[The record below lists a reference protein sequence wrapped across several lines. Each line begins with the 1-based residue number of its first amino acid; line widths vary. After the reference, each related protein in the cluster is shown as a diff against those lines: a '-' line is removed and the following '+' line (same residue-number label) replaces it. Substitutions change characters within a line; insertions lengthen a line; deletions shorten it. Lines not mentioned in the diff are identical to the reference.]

1 LSETQS
7 IANLANEHWR
17 ISNPTHNVVTEGL
30 WLDSALLEHT
40 HQLAQLTADR
50 VHVVYQLD
58 GMDIDGDVQEVRS
71 VLACLQEAYRAAKTQ
86 ESTTRPERYALLQ
99 RLADNRVMP
108 SEMTVMLGVDL
119 SIAERFAGNDHEA
132 RIARSLLHQIHTANE
147 RGHP

>member
-1 LSETQS
+1 
-7 IANLANEHWR
+7 LADEHWT
-17 ISNPTHNVVTEGL
+17 ISNPTHNVITEGL
-30 WLDSALLEHT
+30 WLDSVLLEHT
-40 HQLAQLTADR
+40 HQLAQLTTDR

-58 GMDIDGDVQEVRS
+58 GADIDGDVQEVRS

-132 RIARSLLHQIHTANE
+132 RIARSLLHQIRTA
-147 RGHP
+147 

>member
-1 LSETQS
+1 LSETRS
-7 IANLANEHWR
+7 IANLADEHWT
-17 ISNPTHNVVTEGL
+17 ITNPSHNVVTEGL
-30 WLDSALLEHT
+30 WLDSVLREHT
-40 HQLAQLTADR
+40 HQLAQLTADQ

-58 GMDIDGDVQEVRS
+58 GVDIDGDVQEVRS

-119 SIAERFAGNDHEA
+119 TIAERFAGNDHEA
-132 RIARSLLHQIHTANE
+132 RIARSLLHQIRTA
-147 RGHP
+147 

>member
-1 LSETQS
+1 LSETRS
-7 IANLANEHWR
+7 VANLADEHWT
-17 ISNPTHNVVTEGL
+17 ISNLTHHVVTEGL
-30 WLDSALLEHT
+30 WLDSALLEHM
-40 HQLAQLTADR
+40 HELARLTADR

-58 GMDIDGDVQEVRS
+58 SVDIDGEVQGVRS

-119 SIAERFAGNDHEA
+119 TIAERFAGNDHEA
-132 RIARSLLHQIHTANE
+132 RIARSLLHQISTT
-147 RGHP
+147 